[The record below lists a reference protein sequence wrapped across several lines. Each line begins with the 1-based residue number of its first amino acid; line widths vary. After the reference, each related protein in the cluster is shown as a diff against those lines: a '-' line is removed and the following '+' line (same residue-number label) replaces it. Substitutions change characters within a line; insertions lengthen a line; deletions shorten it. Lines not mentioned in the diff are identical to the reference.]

1 MENYLK
7 SGGVTGVEVG
17 VAACDH
23 YERSFQRALLQ
34 IILSSFLLFSFE
46 DAFTDSLQ
54 IKVSFFFHTQRPKSS
69 VAVHTRMQKGQR
81 LKFTERRSDRKRE
94 REVKRGGRS
103 TTEEKKERKKENKP
117 LLPALKNAFPAQN
130 GLIPLCPAVLPHCGW
145 PLPCCEEEETASY
158 LHQITFL
165 YTPPH

>member
-1 MENYLK
+1 M
-7 SGGVTGVEVG
+7 
-17 VAACDH
+17 AACDH

-34 IILSSFLLFSFE
+34 IILLSFLFFSFE

-103 TTEEKKERKKENKP
+103 TTEEKNKTKKRKKASSSGCGKCISCSKWTYPFLPGCFATLWMAPP
-117 LLPALKNAFPAQN
+117 LL
-130 GLIPLCPAVLPHCGW
+130 
-145 PLPCCEEEETASY
+145 
-158 LHQITFL
+158 
-165 YTPPH
+165 